1 MGSPRD
7 PFGIRAKLLAWLER
21 VDLLRIWR
29 KERQA
34 FYAADYKGTR
44 GLIQFLME
52 DYCKAN
58 FAISLE
64 RGTTGISH
72 LGLQAE
78 NEEEL
83 AEIETPSRRRAA
95 HTPEL
100 RKCMAASV
108 RALASDG

>member
-1 MGSPRD
+1 
-7 PFGIRAKLLAWLER
+7 
-21 VDLLRIWR
+21 
-29 KERQA
+29 
-34 FYAADYKGTR
+34 
-44 GLIQFLME
+44 ME

-64 RGTTGISH
+64 RATTGISH

-83 AEIETPSRRRAA
+83 AEIETPVEAGVA

-100 RKCMAASV
+100 RKCMAASM
-108 RALASDG
+108 RALARDG